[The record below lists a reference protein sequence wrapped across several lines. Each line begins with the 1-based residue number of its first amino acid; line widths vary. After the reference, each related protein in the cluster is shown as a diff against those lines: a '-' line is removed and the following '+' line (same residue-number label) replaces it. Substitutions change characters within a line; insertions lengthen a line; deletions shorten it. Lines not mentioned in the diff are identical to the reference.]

1 MICGVGKL
9 EIPMIFDF
17 AKESHCKL
25 VSENL
30 DPNSQI
36 WSLMI
41 YFDQISSKIR
51 SKTMFEHRKVLPK
64 SKPTN
69 RAAYCGETQ
78 SSAKNNKSFH

>member
-36 WSLMI
+36 WSQMI
-41 YFDQISSKIR
+41 YFDQIPSKMR
-51 SKTMFEHRKVLPK
+51 PKTVF
-64 SKPTN
+64 
-69 RAAYCGETQ
+69 
-78 SSAKNNKSFH
+78 